1 MKFLFGCLFKLNHP
15 QIVIPAQAGI
25 QVGGMP
31 SLVLSV
37 DRKNVRFADL
47 SSKVSVKKLLVDWIP
62 AYAGMTGFGTSR
74 GCL

>member
-1 MKFLFGCLFKLNHP
+1 MKYLFGCLFKLNHP

>member
-47 SSKVSVKKLLVDWIP
+47 SSKVRVKKLLVDWIP

>member
-1 MKFLFGCLFKLNHP
+1 MKFLFGCLYKLNHP